1 MGTTTIAAGGS
12 AIIISLLVSL
22 YTTYM
27 SFTCETA
34 SKPVLSV
41 FALGIIALFIC
52 TIIMLIRQKSH
63 TDNDDNIDNVKIPLW
78 KSIMMWIAFAIYAV
92 SGFIVVFL
100 SRKCFENQWKSGL
113 LASWILIPIFVIPSL
128 TTN

>member
-1 MGTTTIAAGGS
+1 MGTKIFAAGGS
-12 AIIISLLVSL
+12 AIILSLLVSL
-22 YTTYM
+22 YTLYM

-41 FALGIIALFIC
+41 FALGIVALFIC

-63 TDNDDNIDNVKIPLW
+63 TENDNVKIPLW
-78 KSIMMWIAFAIYAV
+78 KSVMMWIAFAIYAV
-92 SGFIVVFL
+92 SGLTVVFF

-113 LASWILIPIFVIPSL
+113 LASWILVPIFVIPSL

>member
-1 MGTTTIAAGGS
+1 MGTTIFAAGGS
-12 AIIISLLVSL
+12 AIILSLLVSL
-22 YTTYM
+22 YTLYM

-41 FALGIIALFIC
+41 FALGIVALFIC
-52 TIIMLIRQKSH
+52 TIIMLIRQKSNAA
-63 TDNDDNIDNVKIPLW
+63 DVDDNVKIPLW
-78 KSIMMWIAFAIYAV
+78 KSVMMWIAFAIYSVA
-92 SGFIVVFL
+92 GLTVVFL